1 MTVPVLLPRRWRLV
15 DILSFFNLYYGLADL
30 AVLWLG
36 LAWWVAAVD
45 REDGGIKVPTSDC
58 QNSEAGNARLFPI
71 FHVWSRLYAR
81 DPHFGGLGPGKKGC
95 LGPGNRLVATL

>member
-1 MTVPVLLPRRWRLV
+1 MTAPVLLPRLV
-15 DILSFFNLYYGLADL
+15 DILSFFNLDYGLADL

-45 REDGGIKVPTSDC
+45 VEDGGIKVPTSDC
-58 QNSEAGNARLFPI
+58 QNSEAGTGLFPI

-81 DPHFGGLGPGKKGC
+81 DDLFAS
-95 LGPGNRLVATL
+95 LVSRE